1 MKTLPR
7 ILVAIAS
14 LSLILMFIFP
24 LWSIHLDAPQYPEGL
39 GMKIHLNTMKGESQH
54 DIESINN
61 LNHYI
66 GMKRIEPDTIPEL
79 KFMPY
84 IIVVMIGLGLI
95 VSFIGKKWLL
105 IVWLLLFSGLGIAG
119 MVDFYNW
126 EYDYGHN
133 LDPHAII
140 KIEGM
145 NYQPPLI
152 GTKQLLN
159 FTAHSVPDIGG
170 YCAVLAV
177 GIGIVA
183 LFIQSKKNSISIS
196 KGS

>member
-1 MKTLPR
+1 MRTLPR
-7 ILVAIAS
+7 ILVAVAA
-14 LSLILMFIFP
+14 LSLILMYFFP
-24 LWSIHLDAPQYPEGL
+24 LWSIHLEAPQYPEGL
-39 GMKIHLNTMKGESQH
+39 GMKIHLNTIKGESRN

-66 GMKRIEPDTIPEL
+66 GMKRIEPESIPEL
-79 KFMPY
+79 KFMPL
-84 IIVVMIGLGLI
+84 IIGVMIALGLLI
-95 VSFIGKKWLL
+95 SFIGKRNLL
-105 IVWLLLFSGLGIAG
+105 AVWLVLFIVLGVAG

-145 NYQPPLI
+145 DYQPPLI

-159 FTAHSVPDIGG
+159 FTAHSMPDIGG
-170 YCAVLAV
+170 YCAVFAV
-177 GIGIVA
+177 GLGIVA
-183 LFIQSKKNSISIS
+183 FIIKQKKITATII
-196 KGS
+196 KGA

>member
-1 MKTLPR
+1 MKTLAR
-7 ILVAIAS
+7 ILVVAAA
-14 LSLILMFIFP
+14 LSLILMYFFP
-24 LWSIHLDAPQYPEGL
+24 LWSIHLEAPQYPEGL
-39 GMKIHLNTMKGESQH
+39 GMKIHLNTIKGESPH

-66 GMKRIEPDTIPEL
+66 GMKRIEPESIPEL
-79 KFMPY
+79 KFMPL
-84 IIVVMIGLGLI
+84 IIGVMIALGLLI
-95 VSFIGKKWLL
+95 SFIGKRSLL
-105 IVWLLLFSGLGIAG
+105 AVWVAVFMVLGIAG

-145 NYQPPLI
+145 DYQPPLL

-159 FTAHSVPDIGG
+159 FTAHSLPDIGG
-170 YCAVLAV
+170 YCAVFA
-177 GIGIVA
+177 VA
-183 LFIQSKKNSISIS
+183 LGMIAFFLNPKKNTVTIT
-196 KGS
+196 KGV

>member
-1 MKTLPR
+1 MGKLSR
-7 ILVAIAS
+7 ILVAIGSIS
-14 LSLILMFIFP
+14 LMLMFFFP
-24 LWSIHLDAPQYPEGL
+24 IWSINLEAPQFPEGIGL
-39 GMKIHLNTMKGESQH
+39 RIHLNTIKGEKPN
-54 DIESINN
+54 DVASINN

-66 GMKRIEPDTIPEL
+66 GMKQIIPESIPEL

-84 IIVVMIGLGLI
+84 IIIGLIGFGLLSSI
-95 VSFIGKKWLL
+95 IGKKSILAIWL
-105 IVWLLLFSGLGIAG
+105 VLFIGLGIAG

-145 NYQPPLI
+145 NYQPPLV

-159 FTAHSVPDIGG
+159 FTAHSMPDVGAYSALFAI
-170 YCAVLAV
+170 
-177 GIGIVA
+177 GIGMTA
-183 LFIQSKKNSISIS
+183 LFIGDKKNKYTVP
-196 KGS
+196 KGL